1 PAPPHPPPPLTR
13 APPPPPPLSPHFA
26 TRSPFTAL
34 CNTAWFHRTSCRS
47 RARRT
52 AAGAAAPGQHT
63 LALDDVEGASSRCA
77 ASTGPTYRLPEP
89 RNHRCDVHA
98 HLVDETGAKTWPP
111 TSPTATSTTRCPAS
125 SCARATA
132 SLASAVAETAVK

>member
-1 PAPPHPPPPLTR
+1 
-13 APPPPPPLSPHFA
+13 
-26 TRSPFTAL
+26 TRSAFTAL
-34 CNTAWFHRTSCRS
+34 CNTAWLHRTSCRS

-52 AAGAAAPGQHT
+52 AADAVAQVQHT

-89 RNHRCDVHA
+89 RNHRFDVHA
-98 HLVDETGAKTWPP
+98 HLVDDTGAKTWPP

-132 SLASAVAETAVK
+132 SLASAVAETAVKLRLVAKCGETAVCCKVR